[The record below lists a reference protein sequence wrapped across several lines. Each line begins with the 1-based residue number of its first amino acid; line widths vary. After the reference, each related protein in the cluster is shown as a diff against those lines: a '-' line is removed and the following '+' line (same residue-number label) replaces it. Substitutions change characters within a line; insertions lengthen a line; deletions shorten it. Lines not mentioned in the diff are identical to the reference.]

1 MKQKSNTKTAT
12 LAALAACIIFGF
24 SFMASRI
31 AMEHTTPSM
40 LLSLRFL
47 TALIIMSLLM
57 LLRAGSLRLK
67 GKPIGRFL
75 LLGLCQPVIYFIG
88 ESNGIKYTNSSFS
101 GIMIALIPIITATV
115 SALFFHEQLK
125 LKKLLWILRS
135 LTGVILIS
143 LTQEG
148 GTIRFE
154 GILFLLLAD
163 LAASAFTILSR
174 RLSDQFTAFERTY
187 IIMLMDSLFF
197 TVSAAIESGSG
208 YPTALR
214 AAVTDP
220 GVFLP
225 VLYLSVLS
233 SVVAFFCQNYAT
245 TYLDATRVN
254 VFSNITPV
262 VSVIVGALLL
272 HEPFSLIH
280 IPGILLI
287 LLGVYMVNK
296 TA

>member
-47 TALIIMSLLM
+47 TALVIMSLLM
-57 LLRAGSLRLK
+57 LFRAGSLRLK

-125 LKKLLWILRS
+125 LKKLLWILCS
-135 LTGVILIS
+135 LAGVVLIS

-187 IIMLMDSLFF
+187 IIMLMGSLFF
-197 TVSAAIESGSG
+197 TASAAIEAGSG

-262 VSVIVGALLL
+262 VSVLVGALLL

>member
-1 MKQKSNTKTAT
+1 MKQQNNTRNAT
-12 LAALAACIIFGF
+12 LAALCACIIFGF

-31 AMEHTTPSM
+31 AMAHTTPNM
-40 LLSLRFL
+40 LLSLRF
-47 TALIIMSLLM
+47 TAALVIMSLLM
-57 LLRAGSLRLK
+57 LFGAGSLHLK

-88 ESNGIKYTNSSFS
+88 ESNGIKFTNSSFS
-101 GIMIALIPIITATV
+101 GIMIALIPIITAAN
-115 SALFFHEQLK
+115 SALFLHEKLK
-125 LKKLLWILRS
+125 LKKLAWILCS
-135 LTGVILIS
+135 LAGVVLIS

-148 GTIRFE
+148 GAIQFK

-163 LAASAFTILSR
+163 LAASVFTILSR
-174 RLSDQFTAFERTY
+174 RLSDQFSAFERTY
-187 IIMLMDSLFF
+187 IIMLMGALFF
-197 TVSAAIESGSG
+197 TGSAVAEAGND
-208 YPTALR
+208 YTTALR
-214 AAVTDP
+214 SAVTDP
-220 GVFLP
+220 SVFLP

-262 VSVIVGALLL
+262 VSVLVGALLL

-280 IPGILLI
+280 IPGIILI

-296 TA
+296 NA